1 MRIGRVRLVSFL
13 ACLGMAVTA
22 FAQFGHPLSGTW
34 SGDWGPTKDKRDRL
48 LVQMHYNGKQVTGT
62 INPGASA
69 LTLKTVTVVPGP
81 EDNPGVWDIKME
93 ADGKDASG
101 KAVTV
106 LVDGKLTNLGSPN
119 RVLTGTWNQGGVK
132 GDFKLT
138 RN

>member
-34 SGDWGPTKDKRDRL
+34 SGDWGTTKDKRERL
-48 LVQMHYNGKQVTGT
+48 LLQMHYNGKQVTGT
-62 INPGASA
+62 INPGANA
-69 LTLKTVTVVPGP
+69 LTLKTVTVVPGT

-106 LVDGKLTNLGSPN
+106 VADGKLTNLGSHN
-119 RVLTGTWNQGGVK
+119 RVLSGTWTQGGVK